1 MVDTTG
7 VNPAEDYL
15 THYFDIA
22 RYKWIFV
29 ISISLFMVLFLLAF
43 QPFGVNNFDPHFHI
57 SLEFVL
63 VVSSFGLVVTGTLA
77 VNEFLLR
84 PLLLKQLTRLQLYG
98 WLAWVYILVATVV
111 FIYYNYLGE
120 WHDLKWASYLGFI
133 RDISMLISI
142 PIAGFIFFI
151 RHESLKSEFV
161 RLQSIHLEA
170 PASKLMH
177 FCSDN
182 QKDQVSV
189 ALEDLLYLESQ
200 DNYLAIVYIE
210 QGIRRATL
218 VRTSLKR
225 LESSLDEP
233 VLVRCHRSF
242 IVNLLRV
249 RSCHGNRHGL
259 KLGVD
264 GADRSV
270 PVSRTF
276 TGSVLQKLGTIPAQT

>member
-1 MVDTTG
+1 MNTTQA
-7 VNPAEDYL
+7 NTTEDYL

-22 RYKWIFV
+22 LYKWIF
-29 ISISLFMVLFLLAF
+29 ILSIGLFMVLFLLAF

-57 SLEFVL
+57 SLEFIL
-63 VVSSFGLVVTGTLA
+63 VISSFGLVVTGTLA
-77 VNEFLLR
+77 VNEFVLR
-84 PLLLKQLTRLQLYG
+84 PLLLRRLTRLQLYG

-111 FIYYNYLGE
+111 FGFYNYLGD
-120 WHDLKWASYLGFI
+120 WHDLKWTSYLGFI
-133 RDISMLISI
+133 GNIGMLISI
-142 PIAGFIFFI
+142 PVAGFIFFI

-161 RLQSIHLEA
+161 RLQSIHLQA

-189 ALEDLLYLESQ
+189 ALDDLLYLESQ
-200 DNYLAIVYIE
+200 DNYLAVVYMDRAV
-210 QGIRRATL
+210 RRGAL
-218 VRTSLKR
+218 IRTSLKR

-264 GADRSV
+264 GADCSV
-270 PVSRTF
+270 PVSRSY
-276 TGSVLQKLGTIPAQT
+276 TGAVLQKLGTIP

>member
-1 MVDTTG
+1 MKTIQAHST
-7 VNPAEDYL
+7 EDYL

-22 RYKWIFV
+22 FYKWVFV
-29 ISISLFMVLFLLAF
+29 LSIGLFMVLFLLAF

-57 SLEFVL
+57 SLEFIL
-63 VVSSFGLVVTGTLA
+63 VISSFGLVVTGTLA

-84 PLLLKQLTRLQLYG
+84 PLLLRRLTRLQLYG

-111 FIYYNYLGE
+111 FVFYNYLGN
-120 WHDLKWASYLGFI
+120 WHDLKLTSYIGFI
-133 RDISMLISI
+133 RDIGMLISI

-151 RHESLKSEFV
+151 RHESLKSEYV

-182 QKDQVSV
+182 QKDQVSM
-189 ALEDLLYLESQ
+189 ALTDLLYLESQ
-200 DNYLAIVYIE
+200 DNYVAIVYID
-210 QGIRRATL
+210 QGVRRGALIRS
-218 VRTSLKR
+218 SLKR
-225 LESSLDEP
+225 LERSLDEP
-233 VLVRCHRSF
+233 ALVRCHRSY

-264 GADRSV
+264 GADHSV
-270 PVSRTF
+270 PVSRSYTDAILQNL
-276 TGSVLQKLGTIPAQT
+276 GSIPAQT

>member
-1 MVDTTG
+1 MNTTG
-7 VNPAEDYL
+7 ANSSEDYL

-22 RYKWIFV
+22 LYKWIFV
-29 ISISLFMVLFLLAF
+29 ISIGLFMVLFLLAF

-57 SLEFVL
+57 SMEFVL
-63 VVSSFGLVVTGTLA
+63 IVSSFGLLVTGTLA

-84 PLLLKQLTRLQLYG
+84 PLLLRRLTRLQLYG
-98 WLAWVYILVATVV
+98 WLAWVFILVATVV
-111 FIYYNYLGE
+111 FGFYNYLGD
-120 WHDLKWASYLGFI
+120 WHDLKWTSYLGFI
-133 RDISMLISI
+133 RDIGMLISI
-142 PIAGFIFFI
+142 PVAGFIFFI

-161 RLQSIHLEA
+161 RLQSIHLVA

-182 QKDQVSV
+182 QKDQISV
-189 ALEDLLYLESQ
+189 VLEDLLYLESQ
-200 DNYLAIVYIE
+200 DNYLAIVYLE
-210 QGIRRATL
+210 RGVRRTAL

-249 RSCHGNRHGL
+249 RNCHGNRHGL

-264 GADRSV
+264 GADRSI
-270 PVSRTF
+270 PVSRSF
-276 TGSVLQKLGTIPAQT
+276 TGSVLQKLGTHPAQA